1 VAVVSSEILKK
12 VRMIEIRTRRLVND
26 LFSGEYHS
34 IFKGRGMEFDEV
46 REYQVGDDVRLI
58 DWNVTARSG
67 TPFIK
72 KFTEE
77 RELSVVFLIDASGS
91 QHFGSGRHLKS
102 ELAAELTALLSLAA
116 VKNNDKVGMI
126 IFTDKIEKFVPP
138 NKGRKHVLRL
148 IREVLYFEPEGKD
161 TNISS
166 ALEYFLNVIKRRSV
180 VFLISDFY
188 AENFER
194 ELLLA
199 GRKHDLVAI
208 RLTDPREMEMPS
220 SGLVYLED
228 AETGRPL
235 WLDTRDPEFRR
246 QFAENRRDEL
256 ASIER
261 MFKQNNVDFIDLET
275 SKSYIEPLIKFF
287 KMREKRFH

>member
-1 VAVVSSEILKK
+1 MAVVPSEIIKK

-46 REYQVGDDVRLI
+46 REYQVGDDVRQI
-58 DWNVTARSG
+58 DWNVTARTG

-91 QHFGSGRHLKS
+91 QHFGSGRLLKS

-116 VKNNDKVGMI
+116 IKNNDKVGMI

-148 IREVLYFEPEGKD
+148 IREVLYFEPEGKQ

-166 ALEYFLNVIKRRSV
+166 ALKYFLNVIKRRSV

-188 AENFER
+188 SSGFER

-208 RLTDPREMEMPS
+208 RLTDPREMEIPPV
-220 SGLVYLED
+220 GLVYMED
-228 AETGRPL
+228 AESGRPL
-235 WLDTRDPEFRR
+235 WLDTHDPEFRR
-246 QFAENRRDEL
+246 KFTENREEEL
-256 ASIER
+256 KQIER
-261 MFKQNNVDFIDLET
+261 MFKQNNVDFIDLDT
-275 SKSYIEPLIKFF
+275 SASYIEPLIKFF
-287 KMREKRFH
+287 KMREKRIH

>member
-1 VAVVSSEILKK
+1 MAVVSSEILKK

-46 REYQVGDDVRLI
+46 REYQVGDDVRMI

-116 VKNNDKVGMI
+116 IKNNDKVGMI

-138 NKGRKHVLRL
+138 NKGRQHVLRL

-161 TNISS
+161 TNISN

-235 WLDTRDPEFRR
+235 WLDTRDPEFRK
-246 QFAENRRDEL
+246 QFAENRREEL
-256 ASIER
+256 AQIEK

>member
-1 VAVVSSEILKK
+1 MAVVTKDILKK
-12 VRMIEIRTRRLVND
+12 VRLIEIRTRRLVND

-34 IFKGRGMEFDEV
+34 IFRGRGMEFDEV
-46 REYQVGDDVRLI
+46 REYQVGDDVRQI
-58 DWNVTARSG
+58 DWNVTARTG

-77 RELSVVFLIDASGS
+77 RELAVMFLIDASGS
-91 QHFGSGRHLKS
+91 QHFGSGRVLKS

-116 VKNNDKVGMI
+116 IKNNDKVGMI

-138 NKGRKHVLRL
+138 AKGRKHVLRL
-148 IREVLYFEPEGKD
+148 IREVLYFKPESKG
-161 TNISS
+161 TNISE

-188 AENFER
+188 SRNFER

-199 GRKHDLVAI
+199 GRKHDLIAI
-208 RLTDPREMEMPS
+208 RLTDPREVKIPPC
-220 SGLVYLED
+220 GLLYLED
-228 AETGRPL
+228 AESGKPL
-235 WLDTRDPEFRR
+235 WLDTRDAGFRKT
-246 QFAENRRDEL
+246 FSDNRSKEVDL
-256 ASIER
+256 IEKIFR
-261 MFKQNNVDFIDLET
+261 QNNVDFIDLDT

>member
-1 VAVVSSEILKK
+1 MAVVSSEILKK

-46 REYQVGDDVRLI
+46 REYQVGDDVRMI

-116 VKNNDKVGMI
+116 IKNNDKVGMI

-138 NKGRKHVLRL
+138 NKGRQHVLRL

-235 WLDTRDPEFRR
+235 WVDTRDAEFRR

-256 ASIER
+256 AQIEK

-287 KMREKRFH
+287 KMREKRLH

>member
-1 VAVVSSEILKK
+1 MAVVSSEILKK

-46 REYQVGDDVRLI
+46 REYQVGDDVRMI

-116 VKNNDKVGMI
+116 IKNNDKVGMI

-138 NKGRKHVLRL
+138 NKGRQHVLRL
-148 IREVLYFEPEGKD
+148 IREVLYFQPEGKD
-161 TNISS
+161 TNISN

-228 AETGRPL
+228 SETGRPL
-235 WLDTRDPEFRR
+235 WLDTRDPEFRK
-246 QFAENRRDEL
+246 QFAENRREEL
-256 ASIER
+256 AQIEK

>member
-1 VAVVSSEILKK
+1 MAVVSTEILKK

-46 REYQVGDDVRLI
+46 REYQVGDDVRMI

-116 VKNNDKVGMI
+116 IKNNDKVGMI

-138 NKGRKHVLRL
+138 NKGRQHVLRL

-194 ELLLA
+194 ELMLA

-235 WLDTRDPEFRR
+235 WVDTRDAEFRR
-246 QFAENRRDEL
+246 QFAENRRVEL
-256 ASIER
+256 EQIEK

-287 KMREKRFH
+287 KMREKRLH

>member
-1 VAVVSSEILKK
+1 MAVVSSEILKK

-46 REYQVGDDVRLI
+46 REYQIGDDVRMI

-116 VKNNDKVGMI
+116 IKNNDKVGMI

-138 NKGRKHVLRL
+138 NKGRQHVLRL
-148 IREVLYFEPEGKD
+148 IREVLYFQPEGKD
-161 TNISS
+161 TNISN

-235 WLDTRDPEFRR
+235 WLDTRDPEFRK
-246 QFAENRRDEL
+246 QFAENRREEL
-256 ASIER
+256 AQIEK

>member
-1 VAVVSSEILKK
+1 MAVVSTEILKK

-46 REYQVGDDVRLI
+46 REYQVGDDVRMI

-67 TPFIK
+67 APFIK

-116 VKNNDKVGMI
+116 IKNNDKVGMI

-138 NKGRKHVLRL
+138 NKGRQHVLRL

-188 AENFER
+188 AESFER
-194 ELLLA
+194 ELMLA

-235 WLDTRDPEFRR
+235 WVDTRDAEFRR
-246 QFAENRRDEL
+246 QFAENRRIEL
-256 ASIER
+256 EQIEK
-261 MFKQNNVDFIDLET
+261 MFKQNKVDFIDLET

-287 KMREKRFH
+287 KMREKRLH